1 MEPFLPMLAVRA
13 EPFDAD
19 DYVFEV
25 KWDGVR
31 ALAGRDRQ
39 GWRLWGRD
47 LAAYQEGYPELGD
60 LSRLPEAT
68 VLDGGVVLLTQ
79 GLPDLEALLARA
91 QRTTHPLAPGA
102 R

>member
-39 GWRLWGRD
+39 GWRLWGRE
-47 LAAYQEGYPELGD
+47 LAAYQERYPELEV
-60 LSRLPEAT
+60 LSRLPEIARSR
-68 VLDGGVVLLTQ
+68 LH
-79 GLPDLEALLARA
+79 ARA
-91 QRTTHPLAPGA
+91 RSWLG

>member
-19 DYVFEV
+19 DYLFEV

-39 GWRLWGRD
+39 GWWFCRQAGRCSTVAALGVG
-47 LAAYQEGYPELGD
+47 LAATSVAYAAGSGLAVPSLG
-60 LSRLPEAT
+60 
-68 VLDGGVVLLTQ
+68 LLTLASAV
-79 GLPDLEALLARA
+79 GAGAAALAWFG
-91 QRTTHPLAPGA
+91 TS
-102 R
+102 

>member
-19 DYVFEV
+19 DYLFEV

-47 LAAYQEGYPELGD
+47 LAAYNAEALPDSGPQE
-60 LSRLPEAT
+60 
-68 VLDGGVVLLTQ
+68 LDGAER
-79 GLPDLEALLARA
+79 EALHRNRLQQSDRD
-91 QRTTHPLAPGA
+91 QGA
-102 R
+102 RSAPREGLHGRDRPE